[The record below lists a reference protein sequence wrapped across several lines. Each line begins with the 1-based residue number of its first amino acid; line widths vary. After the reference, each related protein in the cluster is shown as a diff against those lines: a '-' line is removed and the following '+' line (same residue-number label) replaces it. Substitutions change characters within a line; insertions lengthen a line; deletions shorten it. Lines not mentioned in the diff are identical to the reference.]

1 VNIPVKIDEVG
12 GWKGVLVEVCFLA
25 RKEERRKMF
34 PARLSLRDNKR
45 GGKLL
50 FIISLSGAQRKFLGS
65 FPRIKSLISR
75 GEMWLFMRSFPLVSR
90 THS

>member
-1 VNIPVKIDEVG
+1 
-12 GWKGVLVEVCFLA
+12 
-25 RKEERRKMF
+25 MF

-75 GEMWLFMRSFPLVSR
+75 GEMWLFMRGLPDETTCSNGVRGYGMGVVLEPKTR
-90 THS
+90 